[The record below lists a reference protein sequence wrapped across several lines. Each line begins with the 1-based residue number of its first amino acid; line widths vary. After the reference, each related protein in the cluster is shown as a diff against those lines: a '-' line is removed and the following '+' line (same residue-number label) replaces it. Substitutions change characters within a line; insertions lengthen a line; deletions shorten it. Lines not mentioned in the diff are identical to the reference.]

1 MAGGKDLESSFNG
14 YLDVLNRYI
23 VTSKEVVE

>member
-1 MAGGKDLESSFNG
+1 MAGGKDLESSFNV

-23 VTSKEVVE
+23 MTSKEVVE

>member
-1 MAGGKDLESSFNG
+1 MAGGKDLESSFNV

-23 VTSKEVVE
+23 MMSKEVVE